1 MQQVTAKQFLE
12 HHSLERLQQ
21 ASTFGA
27 LAAETIDWLLAEG
40 RIIRLNRGESLFK
53 PGQAGDSFFVVL
65 EGRFSYYRPGGE
77 RYTYIRDYATGQ
89 QVGFANTLALHDRVG
104 MAIAT
109 TEATVLQIDYLLFNR
124 LRKEFPAEF
133 GLMTIN
139 LARELART
147 IRAMDDA
154 ILDIKSHGIITDQ
167 SGLA

>member
-1 MQQVTAKQFLE
+1 
-12 HHSLERLQQ
+12 
-21 ASTFGA
+21 
-27 LAAETIDWLLAEG
+27 
-40 RIIRLNRGESLFK
+40 
-53 PGQAGDSFFVVL
+53 
-65 EGRFSYYRPGGE
+65 
-77 RYTYIRDYATGQ
+77 
-89 QVGFANTLALHDRVG
+89 

-109 TEATVLQIDYLLFNR
+109 TEVSALQIDYLLFNR

-154 ILDIKSHGIITDQ
+154 IVDIKSHGIITDQ